1 MNDHSFR
8 FSDRNRYFAGLNQIR
23 LEIVMTSPEQNPYQ
37 APISSA
43 RPVDADSADMV
54 TAVAKAQRLVN
65 LAILFYLFLIP
76 INIAS
81 NVIAVQTN
89 GESIFPLLVLP
100 IALAVIIFV
109 LIAVGRL
116 AYALHG
122 VGNTIFYCITMLIPC
137 VGLILLVF
145 LNSRATNY
153 LKRHGVKVG
162 LMGADLST
170 LPSSQ
175 QQ

>member
-1 MNDHSFR
+1 M
-8 FSDRNRYFAGLNQIR
+8 
-23 LEIVMTSPEQNPYQ
+23 
-37 APISSA
+37 
-43 RPVDADSADMV
+43 
-54 TAVAKAQRLVN
+54 AKAQRLVN

-81 NVIAVQTN
+81 NVISERTN
-89 GESIFPLLVLP
+89 GESIVPLLVLP
-100 IALAVIIFV
+100 ILLAVLVFV

-122 VGNTIFYCITMLIPC
+122 VGNAIFYCIAMLIPC
-137 VGLILLVF
+137 IGLILLVF

-170 LPSSQ
+170 LPSSR
-175 QQ
+175 

>member
-1 MNDHSFR
+1 MFR
-8 FSDRNRYFAGLNQIR
+8 FGNRNRWFVGLNQTT

-37 APISSA
+37 APMNST
-43 RPVDADSADMV
+43 RPVDTDPVDKV

-81 NVIAVQTN
+81 NVIAVRTN

>member
-1 MNDHSFR
+1 
-8 FSDRNRYFAGLNQIR
+8 
-23 LEIVMTSPEQNPYQ
+23 MTSPEQNPYQ

-43 RPVDADSADMV
+43 TPVDVSSTDMV
-54 TAVAKAQRLVN
+54 AAVAKAQRLVN

-81 NVIAVQTN
+81 NVISERTN
-89 GESIFPLLVLP
+89 GESIVQLLVLP
-100 IALAVIIFV
+100 ILLAVLVFV

-122 VGNTIFYCITMLIPC
+122 VGNAIIYCIAMLIPYI
-137 VGLILLVF
+137 GLILLVF

-170 LPSSQ
+170 LPSSR
-175 QQ
+175 